1 MRRSALVTGASR
13 GIGRGIARAL
23 AEKGWPVCV
32 NYLEHRDA
40 AESLAEELRKA
51 GRNAIIYQADV
62 SDRKAV
68 EAMVRAAS
76 ASRQSPRP
84 TMRRTHS
91 SIGAWTK
98 MLTRFGRSRST

>member
-40 AESLAEELRKA
+40 AESLAEELRKDSST
-51 GRNAIIYQADV
+51 IL
-62 SDRKAV
+62 SW
-68 EAMVRAAS
+68 AS
-76 ASRQSPRP
+76 
-84 TMRRTHS
+84 
-91 SIGAWTK
+91 
-98 MLTRFGRSRST
+98 LTSF